1 MSEQV
6 KVKSQKK
13 TFISLSKRI
22 RVESIFFLIIYI
34 AVLFWQT
41 FIYAYGS
48 YQRSSQDLIEFN
60 LIPFKT
66 IWHYVTSFNQL
77 NLNVW
82 FFNLFGNVIAFVPFG
97 FLLPCTSKKLN
108 YLWKIIVITLLFSL
122 FIEVMQIVF
131 RVGVF
136 DIDDMILNTVGG
148 LIGYLIK
155 HYIEKTSFRRA
166 L

>member
-1 MSEQV
+1 M
-6 KVKSQKK
+6 
-13 TFISLSKRI
+13 TYLSLSKRI
-22 RVESIFFLIIYI
+22 QAVSIFFLIIYI

-48 YQRSSQDLIEFN
+48 YQRSQQALIEFN

-66 IWHYVTSFNQL
+66 IWHYMISYNQL

-97 FLLPCTSKKLN
+97 FLLPCTNKKLN
-108 YLWKIIVITLLFSL
+108 HIWKVIGITLLLSL
-122 FIEVMQIVF
+122 FIEIMQIVF

-136 DIDDMILNTVGG
+136 DIDDIILNVVGG
-148 LIGYLIK
+148 TIGYSSKYLISK
-155 HYIEKTSFRRA
+155 ISMISIRNGR
-166 L
+166 